1 MEPVSFSSIAHQQG
15 DEGKPKGTCDPCRIE
30 LNRLAFSFSSV
41 VDSFFFPPQPLLAI
55 KADAFYNRIRFP
67 KTL

>member
-1 MEPVSFSSIAHQQG
+1 MKPASFSSIAHQQE
-15 DEGKPKGTCDPCRIE
+15 DEGKLKGTYDPCRIE

-41 VDSFFFPPQPLLAI
+41 ADSFFFLPQPLLAI